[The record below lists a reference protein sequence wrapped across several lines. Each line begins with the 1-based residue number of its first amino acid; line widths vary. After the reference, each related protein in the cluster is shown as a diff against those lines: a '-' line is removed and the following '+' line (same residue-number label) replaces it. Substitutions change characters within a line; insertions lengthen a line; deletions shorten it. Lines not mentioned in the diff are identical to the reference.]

1 MDPLLLSFLLVLAL
15 SGIFSL
21 LGLGG
26 SSIYVPAFLWMGFPL
41 EVAIPTGL
49 LLNMVTSGTSAFN
62 CRKLIDLKAV
72 SWIMLGS
79 LIGAPIGALLSAFL
93 PHQIIIGIFSLVLF
107 AGAARMLLY
116 KTKPSKKSAL
126 AGGEASLAEGPG
138 ASLPSIAARAGAGAA
153 TGTLSGLLG
162 IGGGLFLVPFL
173 IESGVTPKKASIIS
187 HPVVFSASL
196 FGLLGHLALLQNAN
210 TGLML
215 LTALAAFIGSFA
227 GSWKM
232 AHGRIDDALIK
243 RAFTLLLLLFALK
256 LAIDFFAFPSA

>member
-26 SSIYVPAFLWMGFPL
+26 SSVYVPAFLWLGFPL

-79 LIGAPIGALLSAFL
+79 LIGAPLGALLSSFL

-107 AGAARMLLY
+107 AGALRMLIY
-116 KTKPSKKSAL
+116 KTKPSKNPA
-126 AGGEASLAEGPG
+126 LAEGGAGTAEGLG
-138 ASLPSIAARAGAGAA
+138 ASLPSIAARAGAGTT

-173 IESGVTPKKASIIS
+173 IESGVSPKKASIIS

-196 FGLLGHLALLQNAN
+196 FGLLGHLYLLPQAN
-210 TGLML
+210 FGLMA
-215 LTALAAFIGSFA
+215 LTSTAALIGSFA

-232 AHGRIDDALIK
+232 ANGRIDNALIK

-256 LAIDFFAFPSA
+256 LALDFFTFTAA